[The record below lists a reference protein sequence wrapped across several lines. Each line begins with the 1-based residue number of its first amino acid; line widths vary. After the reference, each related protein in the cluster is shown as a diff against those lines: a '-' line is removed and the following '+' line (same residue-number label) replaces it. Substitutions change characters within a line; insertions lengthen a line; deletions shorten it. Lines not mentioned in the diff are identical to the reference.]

1 MTRSFSFIFVH
12 PLDPKEGLSSKPK
25 YRENHF
31 EIYIFLF
38 YYFTDLLVRRF
49 FAVRIL
55 ALTLSHEVLASLETY
70 PRAARERGRET
81 NDRFLLFY
89 IFSIVLFICLVF
101 GFTLVKIYHLEVCY
115 VLMLGTLFSS
125 QGHLTT
131 VSS

>member
-12 PLDPKEGLSSKPK
+12 PLDPEEGLSSKPK

-55 ALTLSHEVLASLETY
+55 ALTKPRSSSHTRNY

-101 GFTLVKIYHLEVCY
+101 GFTVVKIYHLEVCY
-115 VLMLGTLFSS
+115 VLLLGTLFSS